1 MRPTKCCPTPQ
12 VYFGE
17 ESNDIPPSFDPL
29 DHDWGIALRY
39 YPDLTKL
46 EARLSKISWRLAY
59 SFRAYLLVAKLFDQ
73 EPRSL
78 RALEHKFL
86 ETYFGTN
93 TEILSFAHPNF
104 HRPQGGRAGI

>member
-1 MRPTKCCPTPQ
+1 MIEINEANE
-12 VYFGE
+12 VLSDASSLFGE

-59 SFRAYLLVAKLFDQ
+59 SFRAYLLDAKLFDQ

-78 RALEHKFL
+78 R
-86 ETYFGTN
+86 
-93 TEILSFAHPNF
+93 
-104 HRPQGGRAGI
+104 R